1 MLLGFKTQLKVNKQQ
16 RLLLAQ
22 QLAFLDRLL
31 EQLYKSSVTLVQSS
45 G

>member
-22 QLAFLDRLL
+22 HAGVAR
-31 EQLYKSSVTLVQSS
+31 
-45 G
+45 